1 LPGYSVITLMDTKN
15 LHITELFKQFADAQ
29 QAWLRKRNCE
39 MQPPVAGLLEQLLA
53 RCQPKS
59 EIAILQ
65 QALLDPYCPLGM
77 LEQTIFADV
86 IGMRFFVNKRRP
98 ALEALLAEELVAW
111 TTAFLRIRH
120 DIKIFFDPAK
130 VTCIPVDGT
139 RHRLPYDQWCILCG
153 MCCQIGGIPP
163 EPPTRHRLPY
173 DQWCILCGMCCQI
186 GGIPPEPPPS
196 VRYPDHW
203 YPYLAGEAIDNQ
215 QLCPFLFQ
223 YFGEPR
229 FFCAVHHIKP
239 LACRQ
244 FDRKDCRQRLA
255 EGGLHA

>member
-1 LPGYSVITLMDTKN
+1 MNKH
-15 LHITELFKQFADAQ
+15 LHITVLFKQFADAQ
-29 QAWLRKRNCE
+29 QTWLRKWNCE
-39 MQPPVAGLLEQLLA
+39 MQPRVDGLLEQLLS

-59 EIAILQ
+59 EIVNLQ

-77 LEQTIFADV
+77 LEKTIFADV
-86 IGMRFFVNKRRP
+86 IGMRFFINKRRP
-98 ALEALLAEELVAW
+98 ALEAVLAGELVTWA
-111 TTAFLRIRH
+111 TAFLRIRH

-139 RHRLPYDQWCILCG
+139 RHHLPCDQWCILCG
-153 MCCQIGGIPP
+153 V
-163 EPPTRHRLPY
+163 
-173 DQWCILCGMCCQI
+173 CCQI

-196 VRYPDHW
+196 VRFPKHW
-203 YPYLAGEAIDNQ
+203 YTFLAGKAVDNQ

-244 FDRKDCRQRLA
+244 FDEKNCRQRLA
-255 EGGLHA
+255 EGGLHT

>member
-1 LPGYSVITLMDTKN
+1 MN
-15 LHITELFKQFADAQ
+15 RHLHITELFKQFTDARQ
-29 QAWLRKRNCE
+29 TWLRRWNGE
-39 MQPPVAGLLEQLLA
+39 MQPPVDGLLEQLLS

-59 EIAILQ
+59 KIAILQ
-65 QALLDPYCPLGM
+65 QALLDPYSPLGM

-86 IGMRFFVNKRRP
+86 IGMRFFINKRRP
-98 ALEALLAEELVAW
+98 DLEAVLAGELMAW
-111 TTAFLRIRH
+111 ATAFLRIRH

-139 RHRLPYDQWCILCG
+139 RHCLPCDQWCILCG
-153 MCCQIGGIPP
+153 VCCQIGGV
-163 EPPTRHRLPY
+163 
-173 DQWCILCGMCCQI
+173 
-186 GGIPPEPPPS
+186 PPEPPPS

-203 YPYLAGEAIDNQ
+203 YAFLTGEAVDNQ

-244 FDRKDCRQRLA
+244 FDEKDCRQRQA
-255 EGGLHA
+255 EGGLHT

>member
-1 LPGYSVITLMDTKN
+1 MNTKH

-29 QAWLRKRNCE
+29 QAWLRKRKCE

-98 ALEALLAEELVAW
+98 EMEAVLAGELVAW

-163 EPPTRHRLPY
+163 EPP
-173 DQWCILCGMCCQI
+173 
-186 GGIPPEPPPS
+186 PS

-203 YPYLAGEAIDNQ
+203 YPFLAGEALDNQ

-223 YFGEPR
+223 YFGESR

>member
-1 LPGYSVITLMDTKN
+1 MNKH
-15 LHITELFKQFADAQ
+15 LHIAELFKQFSVAQ
-29 QAWLRKRNCE
+29 QTWLRKRNCE
-39 MQPPVAGLLEQLLA
+39 MQPIVARLLERLLA

-86 IGMRFFVNKRRP
+86 TGMRFFINKRRP
-98 ALEALLAEELVAW
+98 HMEALLAGELVAW

-120 DIKIFFDPAK
+120 DIKIFFDPAT

-139 RHRLPYDQWCILCG
+139 RHSLPYDQWCILCG
-153 MCCQIGGIPP
+153 VCCQIGGIPP
-163 EPPTRHRLPY
+163 K
-173 DQWCILCGMCCQI
+173 
-186 GGIPPEPPPS
+186 PPPR
-196 VRYPDHW
+196 VRYPEHW
-203 YPYLAGEAIDNQ
+203 YPFLAGEAVENQ

-244 FDRKDCRQRLA
+244 FDEKDCRHRLA
-255 EGGLHA
+255 DGGLHA

>member
-1 LPGYSVITLMDTKN
+1 MNKH

-29 QAWLRKRNCE
+29 QTWLRKWNCE
-39 MQPPVAGLLEQLLA
+39 MQPRVDGLLEQLLS

-65 QALLDPYCPLGM
+65 QALLDPYSPLGM
-77 LEQTIFADV
+77 LEKTIFADV
-86 IGMRFFVNKRRP
+86 IGMRFFINKHRP
-98 ALEALLAEELVAW
+98 DLEAALAGELAAW
-111 TTAFLRIRH
+111 ASAFLRIRH

-139 RHRLPYDQWCILCG
+139 RHRLPYDQWCLLCG
-153 MCCQIGGIPP
+153 
-163 EPPTRHRLPY
+163 T
-173 DQWCILCGMCCQI
+173 CCQI

-203 YPYLAGEAIDNQ
+203 YPFLTGEAVDNQ

-244 FDRKDCRQRLA
+244 FDEKDCRQRQA
-255 EGGLHA
+255 EGGLHT